1 MGKKHHMSEKHFIKR
16 LSDLSGHVSDIRPG
30 VPLYTIQGREN
41 MIVENFQDIQ
51 EYSQERI
58 RISSKDC
65 PIEISGENLEIIT
78 YSLHEIHVRG
88 IINKI
93 EYL

>member
-1 MGKKHHMSEKHFIKR
+1 MTEKHFIKK
-16 LSDLSGHVSDIRPG
+16 LSGQLPNIRPG
-30 VPLYTIQGREN
+30 IPLYTIQGREN

-51 EYSQERI
+51 EYSQEKI
-58 RISSKDC
+58 RINSKEC
-65 PIEISGENLEIIT
+65 PIEISGKNLEIIT

-88 IINKI
+88 VINKI